1 MGAPTLPRLFLSA
14 LGCTTMSSLMF
25 RSLTKTD
32 LSCPLSSKNTSLS
45 PSGVTSSAT
54 ARVLMCS
61 VLPFSIVTS
70 KWSPTRG
77 PTRKTRVSR
86 RWTGPKVSR
95 KVRNSSHT
103 LGYMAALITSTPL
116 MRGPYC
122 SNSFAFRASRSSG
135 GSVWPGLPS
144 MRTMSFRIL
153 LRRGSGNPPYGSP
166 MYPCMN
172 STTELGK
179 LSSSALSKTSWLVSL
194 FWTMN
199 WARSPTTLDEGVTLM
214 MSPRSWLAS
223 R

>member
-1 MGAPTLPRLFLSA
+1 
-14 LGCTTMSSLMF
+14 MF

-61 VLPFSIVTS
+61 VLPFSIVTYCPTLAS

-77 PTRKTRVSR
+77 PTRNTRVSR

-103 LGYMAALITSTPL
+103 LGYMAALITSTSL

-122 SNSFAFRASRSSG
+122 SNSFVLRASRSSG

-144 MRTMSFRIL
+144 MRTMSFRICVE
-153 LRRGSGNPPYGSP
+153 S
-166 MYPCMN
+166 
-172 STTELGK
+172 
-179 LSSSALSKTSWLVSL
+179 
-194 FWTMN
+194 
-199 WARSPTTLDEGVTLM
+199 
-214 MSPRSWLAS
+214 
-223 R
+223 